1 MGASAKIVR
10 SGALLRRA
18 WGALSLTLQAQEGIQ
33 LKVTIDQS
41 KRRSCLPKF
50 SPV

>member
-1 MGASAKIVR
+1 MRMLGPKGNPQMANFVEV
-10 SGALLRRA
+10 LNL
-18 WGALSLTLQAQEGIQ
+18 LQAQEGIQ